1 MRSSPLQSTLSQH
14 RNLFGYSLLALYFIV
29 SLIVAFI
36 APHKD
41 FIALYV
47 NILAS
52 LAIIGGLLGLLIY
65 LARQLHW
72 PFLPE
77 FLQVPEGMR
86 DSSWRLLAL
95 SLAAIAMPLLLMF
108 TRSVLLHQ

>member
-1 MRSSPLQSTLSQH
+1 MRNSPLQSTLSQH
-14 RNLFGYSLLALYFIV
+14 RTLFGYSLLALYLIV
-29 SLIVAFI
+29 SIIVALM

-41 FIALYV
+41 LIGLYV

-72 PFLPE
+72 PLPD
-77 FLQVPEGMR
+77 FLQIPEGMR